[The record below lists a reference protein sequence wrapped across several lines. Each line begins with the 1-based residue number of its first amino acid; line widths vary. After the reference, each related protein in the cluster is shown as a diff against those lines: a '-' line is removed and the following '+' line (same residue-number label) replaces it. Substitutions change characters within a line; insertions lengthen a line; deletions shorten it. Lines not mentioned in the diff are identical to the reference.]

1 MLYRCLVVLSLVT
14 LPMHSYAMPTGK
26 ENAENKLEKKST
38 YTSRR
43 PGARKP
49 FLQKKQR
56 QSLPVKRNSFC
67 DMSLKQ
73 EKILTKKH
81 KTEFDDEGSESDPS
95 LAFVESPS
103 LESSESPQSSL
114 PLLNLD
120 DLEVSIESITSL
132 FPLSSLSTELPKPAP
147 FVLSLSDDSSEDHF
161 SSDDFSP
168 SYTTPPSSPVK
179 PVLATPQSKFW
190 SPVKSDFALTP
201 VEDLT
206 SPFVRK
212 KLSRKKFLEFFR
224 EQTFMEKTVFYQ
236 DSLFDPRALVIGSD
250 GKWETN
256 LERMKQGRCPVGH
269 RGIVEKENAEGLS
282 VSEVRRRQRYHRIEL
297 QHVTQKDTNTEDDP
311 ICEMTHAAHMSRETN
326 FVLKLDTETGTYKI
340 IKKHLTVDA
349 AKELAAQHRDY
360 FVRTNILHFREGASL
375 IDRPEFRSWREKY
388 WKHRAEQLKPQR
400 LELF

>member
-1 MLYRCLVVLSLVT
+1 MLYRCLMALSLVT
-14 LPMHSYAMPTGK
+14 LPMHSYAMPAGK
-26 ENAENKLEKKST
+26 ENAENKSSYTNRQLST
-38 YTSRR
+38 
-43 PGARKP
+43 RKP
-49 FLQKKQR
+49 FSQKKQR
-56 QSLPVKRNSFC
+56 QSLPVKRSAYS
-67 DMSLKQ
+67 DLSPKQ
-73 EKILTKKH
+73 ETIPLKKH
-81 KTEFDDEGSESDPS
+81 RSDLVDEGSESDPS
-95 LAFVESPS
+95 LASVESPF
-103 LESSESPQSSL
+103 LESFESPQSSL
-114 PLLNLD
+114 PLLDLD
-120 DLEVSIESITSL
+120 DLEVSIESTTSL

-147 FVLSLSDDSSEDHF
+147 FVLSLSDDSSVDYF

-168 SYTTPPSSPVK
+168 SYATPPSSPVK
-179 PVLATPQSKFW
+179 PVLVTPQSKFW

-250 GKWETN
+250 GKWESN

-269 RGIVEKENAEGLS
+269 KGIVEKENAEGMS

-311 ICEMTHAAHMSRETN
+311 ICEMTHAVHMSRETN
-326 FVLKLDTETGTYKI
+326 FVLKLDPETGTYKI

-388 WKHRAEQLKPQR
+388 WKHRAEQLKPQS
-400 LELF
+400 LQLF